1 MDGEHVVPLGCDP
14 NRTIL
19 FAQVRSGE
27 PQMSMDEEGFL
38 RPLNIPNKTA
48 DIYLGDVAN
57 ASLRSL
63 GPHEPPKFTQRPEY
77 DEQRWELT
85 SNAGEINIRIN
96 SDSYWGFG
104 LLARCFYNR
113 IVLSGPLSLR
123 ARIVHDIV
131 ASLGRNPW
139 EAAWLKMLERKSGA
153 TYSEHA
159 QVWQELVEFA
169 GNEMNDE
176 IEVVEDAIRA
186 LRGIDKSIE
195 IILEQAMFGIE
206 DARAALADRNA
217 PAVER
222 ALGRAITAL
231 VEADPETK
239 VRSSEFEAQYT
250 TYSAPLGKPKQNEV
264 RAEHLL
270 EEDIPFID
278 LTESE

>member
-1 MDGEHVVPLGCDP
+1 
-14 NRTIL
+14 
-19 FAQVRSGE
+19 
-27 PQMSMDEEGFL
+27 
-38 RPLNIPNKTA
+38 
-48 DIYLGDVAN
+48 
-57 ASLRSL
+57 
-63 GPHEPPKFTQRPEY
+63 
-77 DEQRWELT
+77 
-85 SNAGEINIRIN
+85 
-96 SDSYWGFG
+96 
-104 LLARCFYNR
+104 
-113 IVLSGPLSLR
+113 
-123 ARIVHDIV
+123 
-131 ASLGRNPW
+131 W
-139 EAAWLKMLERKSGA
+139 EAAWLKMFERKSGA
-153 TYSEHA
+153 TNSEHA
-159 QVWQELVEFA
+159 QAWQELVEFA

-206 DARAALADRNA
+206 DARAALSDRNA

-270 EEDIPFID
+270 EEDVPFID